1 MQPYP
6 AYKESG
12 VEWIEKIPSHWTTT
26 QVKRALEFLD
36 HMRIPL
42 SAEVRGT
49 MTNKTYDY
57 YGASGI
63 IDKVDD
69 YLFDES
75 LILLGEDGANLIN
88 RSSPLAFL
96 AHGKFWVN
104 NHAHILRPRSGSL
117 GYFVNLLESID
128 YVPYVSGSAQ
138 PKLTREAL
146 GAVRVVVPPREE
158 QHSIAAFLDEKTE
171 AIDAL
176 IAKKRRQIAL
186 LQEQRAALIN
196 QAVTKGLD
204 RNRPMKD
211 SGVPWIGEIPAEWT
225 VAPVYSKYLVQLG
238 KMLDKKRITGKHLG
252 PYLRNVD
259 VQWDSINVDNLP
271 KMDFHPDEWERYGLK
286 VGDLL
291 VCEGG
296 EVGRAAIWNGSLEPC
311 YYQKAL
317 HRLRPINDHDHSR
330 FMFYLLRMAANRG
343 LFVSTGNLTTI
354 DHLTGEK
361 LRQHRFPFAPSAEQE
376 RIACYLDQETDRI
389 DTAIQ
394 SIEGLINLLSEYR
407 TALISAAVTG
417 KIDVRDVGV

>member
-6 AYKESG
+6 AYKDSG
-12 VEWIEKIPSHWTTT
+12 DPILGCVPDHWR
-26 QVKRALEFLD
+26 V
-36 HMRIPL
+36 
-42 SAEVRGT
+42 
-49 MTNKTYDY
+49 
-57 YGASGI
+57 
-63 IDKVDD
+63 
-69 YLFDES
+69 
-75 LILLGEDGANLIN
+75 ANLK
-88 RSSPLAFL
+88 RVATFL
-96 AHGKFWVN
+96 YGQSLPKDVRNMGSVPVYGSNGTSDTHDEAITTAPCIVIGRKGSHGKINYSHGPCFPIDTTFYVDSTATEHNVRWLYYLLS
-104 NHAHILRPRSGSL
+104 ILRLDAYSKDSA
-117 GYFVNLLESID
+117 
-128 YVPYVSGSAQ
+128 VPG
-138 PKLTREAL
+138 LNREEAYER
-146 GAVRVVVPPREE
+146 RVVIPERME
-158 QHSIAAFLDEKTE
+158 QSQIARFLDERTAK
-171 AIDAL
+171 IDAL
-176 IAKKRRQIAL
+176 IAKKRRQIDL